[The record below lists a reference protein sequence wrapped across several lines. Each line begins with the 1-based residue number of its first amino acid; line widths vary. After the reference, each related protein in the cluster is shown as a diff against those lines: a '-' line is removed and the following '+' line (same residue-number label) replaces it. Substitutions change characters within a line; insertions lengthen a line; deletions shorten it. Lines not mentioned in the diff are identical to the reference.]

1 MQFKALYNGYIFN
14 SINDLAIFIGFRAI
28 LDYLWKKLKNI
39 VIFYK
44 YFQIFFLLIKIEN
57 YCNMQFKALFTSF
70 KTNIWNIYAVILIL
84 KILRIIKY
92 YRANSKSRFT
102 NCIMSLVRVR
112 LGVAY
117 ESQNNDKI
125 HNYTHFN
132 KIFVLIYILFPKLN
146 AW

>member
-84 KILRIIKY
+84 KILRIIKS
-92 YRANSKSRFT
+92 YRPIQNQD
-102 NCIMSLVRVR
+102 
-112 LGVAY
+112 
-117 ESQNNDKI
+117 SQNV
-125 HNYTHFN
+125 FC
-132 KIFVLIYILFPKLN
+132 PKLELD
-146 AW
+146 